1 MVAVVLRARQSWTNQ
16 FAIRETFL
24 FGGRPGRNRIHG
36 FSHSGALPHA
46 HAFAQNHNS
55 GGPCECMY
63 RRREILPNVSQ
74 ECSQDNLL
82 LLSAPV
88 KLLNFAHPL
97 WLDKNSPLRRAWSR
111 ALQSKIESSTRGPTN
126 TFQRRAQRFCLGS
139 PRPGWTV
146 QRRLNDRRH

>member
-82 LLSAPV
+82 LLSAARQVAEFCTPAPV
-88 KLLNFAHPL
+88 RQEFAGAAT
-97 WLDKNSPLRRAWSR
+97 SLRG
-111 ALQSKIESSTRGPTN
+111 QPYPSKYR
-126 TFQRRAQRFCLGS
+126 
-139 PRPGWTV
+139 
-146 QRRLNDRRH
+146 